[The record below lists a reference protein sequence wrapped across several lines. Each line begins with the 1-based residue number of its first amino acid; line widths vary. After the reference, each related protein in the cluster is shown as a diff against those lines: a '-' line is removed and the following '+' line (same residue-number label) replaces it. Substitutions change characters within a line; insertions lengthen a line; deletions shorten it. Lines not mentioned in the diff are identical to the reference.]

1 MSEVALLW
9 AVFFMSM
16 AGFYRKND
24 SAFDVIFAYASYF
37 MAVIW
42 VTIYFVFE
50 ILPQI

>member
-24 SAFDVIFAYASYF
+24 SAFAYASYF
-37 MAVIW
+37 MAIICI
-42 VTIYFVFE
+42 TIYFVFE